1 MENPFSALSSSPT
14 GTGPGYVKWTL
25 CLLNNSLL
33 SGNAGNCPANG
44 IGPSGAA
51 FDSAN
56 GDVYVTNDGS
66 NNVSVVSGST
76 NKVVATTP
84 VGNSPGGAA
93 FDPVNGDIY
102 VADVGSGAVSVV
114 SESTNK
120 VVATISVGSSPV
132 ETAFDSANGDVYV
145 TNDGSNNVSVVSG
158 LTNKVVATIS
168 VGRSPQGVVF
178 DSTNGDIYVTNW
190 GSDAVSVV
198 SGSTNT
204 VIATIPFPLGS
215 HPYGAAFDSA
225 NGDAYV
231 SNSNNVSVVS
241 GSTNTVVA
249 TIPLPSKSG
258 PTDMA
263 FDAAN
268 GNIYVANEVSNTVGV
283 VSGATNTV
291 VATIPVGTFPVD
303 AAFDSAN
310 GFVYVTNGGS
320 GSVSIIAPSASYTVD
335 FTESGLPTGTFWSVT
350 LSGSRMT
357 STTLSINFT
366 EPNGTVP
373 FAIGNVPG
381 YNASPLSGTVTV
393 NGANVTQA
401 VTFTNSVV
409 SVPVGSGPV
418 GLAYDS
424 ANGYV
429 YVTNGGSNNIS
440 VLSGT
445 KVIASVPAYNSPW
458 GLAYDAADGY
468 VYATNWGGGSGTW
481 VVTVVNGTRDVANM
495 TYSTGGTMAPMG
507 VTYDDTNGT
516 VWVAN
521 DAGNGFG
528 VTVLKGLKIVWNIT
542 NPSASSGIAFDPS
555 QNYVYTSDRSSTGT
569 VDVIDASGTFD
580 SFSVGGFAQP
590 YWDIYDSFRH
600 QVYVSEY
607 GSNDLMVMNGTKVTG
622 NITAATSPMGVAV
635 DPISGLLFVTQ
646 YGQASVKVI
655 NGTQS
660 VVTIPVGTNPIDA
673 VYDPANG
680 FVYVTNRGSN
690 NVSIIDTGGKAS
702 TTLSGVAVSPSSS
715 TLSPNG
721 TQMFTA
727 TPSCVGGPCAP
738 SVAYSWSLTN
748 GLGTLSLPSGNPVT
762 FTAGIKGGNLSLFVN
777 ATLNGTTKQAGP
789 IPIIITTSVPP
800 LASVSVSPP
809 SASIPTSTTQSFS
822 ATPTCSGGPCPSGT
836 SYAWTLNNSQGSVNP
851 TTGTSTTFT
860 AGPTVG
866 SVALTVTAT
875 LNGISKQAVAPVTIT
890 STSVLT
896 SVTVTPS
903 SPSVTVN
910 GTQGFTASPTCTS
923 TCPGSVAYSWTLN
936 NTLGSVSPATGS
948 NTTFTAGSTS
958 GIVRVTVV
966 ASLSGATKWAN
977 ATITVT
983 PSVPVLS
990 SVSFSPTSITIG
1002 VGNSTSF
1009 TAHPNCTGGTCPP
1022 GATYAWSL
1030 NNTAMGTLT
1039 PTTGPTETFM
1049 AGNIAGSVLLYATAF
1064 LNGVQQTGLAIINI
1078 TKGTV
1083 PMVTG
1088 LTLMPS
1094 PTVTVQVGK
1103 TVNFSTTATCNVS
1116 PCPTGIVYSWTLN
1129 NTLGNLS
1136 STSGSS
1142 VVFTA
1147 GTSAGATNLTVTA
1160 QLNGGSKTATS
1171 DITVTNSAVPVITG
1185 VTIAPG
1191 STTVMVN
1198 QGQGFSANATCSPGP
1213 CPSSTT
1219 FAWTLNNSLGSVSP
1233 SSGTSTQFMAGGA
1246 PGSVTLKVNATF
1258 NGKTVTRSA
1267 TVTITQA
1274 TSPPGNKTAPPT
1286 FLGLPGYDGYI
1297 LLIVVAAAVVAGA
1310 VIALARR
1317 KKVEAAPSPPGGFQS
1332 DGYGGHSFDFPG
1344 R

>member
-1 MENPFSALSSSPT
+1 MDSGRPFSTRHRVEFPWTVFILTLVVTLPALSPTMTLKSTFLERRVSEFSLHSDNLAEESYSSSLTPCSNCVIT
-14 GTGPGYVKWTL
+14 NITVNSGP
-25 CLLNNSLL
+25 
-33 SGNAGNCPANG
+33 AGM
-44 IGPSGAA
+44 A
-51 FDSAN
+51 FDNRN
-56 GDVYVTNDGS
+56 G
-66 NNVSVVSGST
+66 NV
-76 NKVVATTP
+76 
-84 VGNSPGGAA
+84 
-93 FDPVNGDIY
+93 Y
-102 VADVGSGAVSVV
+102 VADQGG
-114 SESTNK
+114 
-120 VVATISVGSSPV
+120 
-132 ETAFDSANGDVYV
+132 
-145 TNDGSNNVSVVSG
+145 G
-158 LTNKVVATIS
+158 LWVIN
-168 VGRSPQGVVF
+168 
-178 DSTNGDIYVTNW
+178 
-190 GSDAVSVV
+190 
-198 SGSTNT
+198 GSTNT
-204 VIATIPFPLGS
+204 VIASPGAGTDPVDVAYDSTNDSLYVADAGS
-215 HPYGAAFDSA
+215 DSVMVF
-225 NGDAYV
+225 NGS
-231 SNSNNVSVVS
+231 SNSATVSSIPVAAIPACDVYDPADGDVYVAS
-241 GSTNTVVA
+241 HWTNAITVINATRNTVVTNISMPSGFQVEEPQCMVYSNTSKMVYVA
-249 TIPLPSKSG
+249 DWGDLTVWALQGTIANSLAINALCWGIAYDGMNGDLYLPES
-258 PTDMA
+258 
-263 FDAAN
+263 N
-268 GNIYVANEVSNTVGV
+268 GNAVTVLNAHYG
-283 VSGATNTV
+283 TT
-291 VATIPVGTFPVD
+291 VATIAVAGAPVE
-303 AAFDSAN
+303 A
-310 GFVYVTNGGS
+310 
-320 GSVSIIAPSASYTVD
+320 TVD
-335 FTESGLPTGTFWSVT
+335 
-350 LSGSRMT
+350 
-357 STTLSINFT
+357 
-366 EPNGTVP
+366 
-373 FAIGNVPG
+373 NV
-381 YNASPLSGTVTV
+381 
-393 NGANVTQA
+393 
-401 VTFTNSVV
+401 
-409 SVPVGSGPV
+409 
-418 GLAYDS
+418 
-424 ANGYV
+424 NGYV
-429 YVTNGGSNNIS
+429 YVT
-440 VLSGT
+440 
-445 KVIASVPAYNSPW
+445 
-458 GLAYDAADGY
+458 DQ
-468 VYATNWGGGSGTW
+468 GSGN
-481 VVTVVNGTRDVANM
+481 VTVVNGATNKVIIPSISVPNLP
-495 TYSTGGTMAPMG
+495 TGVSYVPT
-507 VTYDDTNGT
+507 
-516 VWVAN
+516 
-521 DAGNGFG
+521 GNE
-528 VTVLKGLKIVWNIT
+528 
-542 NPSASSGIAFDPS
+542 
-555 QNYVYTSDRSSTGT
+555 
-569 VDVIDASGTFD
+569 
-580 SFSVGGFAQP
+580 
-590 YWDIYDSFRH
+590 
-600 QVYVSEY
+600 VYVSRA
-607 GSNDLMVMNGTKVTG
+607 G
-622 NITAATSPMGVAV
+622 NSKVAV
-635 DPISGLLFVTQ
+635 IAASG
-646 YGQASVKVI
+646 ASPTLSLVGITPATATLTI
-655 NGTQS
+655 NGSQT
-660 VVTIPVGTNPIDA
+660 
-673 VYDPANG
+673 
-680 FVYVTNRGSN
+680 
-690 NVSIIDTGGKAS
+690 
-702 TTLSGVAVSPSSS
+702 
-715 TLSPNG
+715 
-721 TQMFTA
+721 FTA
-727 TPSCVGGPCAP
+727 TPSCTGGPCP
-738 SVAYSWSLTN
+738 SGVLYSWSLTS
-748 GLGTLSLPSGNPVT
+748 GLGMLNSTSGNPVT
-762 FTAGIKGGNLSLFVN
+762 FTAGTKGGNLSLFVN
-777 ATLNGTTKQAGP
+777 ATLNGISKQAGP
-789 IPIIITTSVPP
+789 IPINITTSVPA
-800 LASVSVSPP
+800 LASVIVSPP
-809 SASIPTSTTQSFS
+809 SASILASTTRNFS
-822 ATPTCSGGPCPSGT
+822 AIPTCSGGPCPPGT
-836 SYAWTLNNSQGSVNP
+836 SYAWTLNNSLGSVAP
-851 TTGTSTTFT
+851 TTGATTNFT
-860 AGPTVG
+860 AGPTAG